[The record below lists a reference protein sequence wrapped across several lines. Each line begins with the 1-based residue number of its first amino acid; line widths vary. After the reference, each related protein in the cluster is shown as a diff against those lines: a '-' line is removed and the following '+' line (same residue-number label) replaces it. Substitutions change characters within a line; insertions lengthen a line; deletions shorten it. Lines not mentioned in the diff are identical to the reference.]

1 MINHSKGTSTSIRNL
16 SIIIRGKTPQVRK
29 SVDVEHSLNASFKA
43 AGKATEGNGGL
54 DEDGGAVLGGSGKN
68 RDDSKDNTKLDV

>member
-1 MINHSKGTSTSIRNL
+1 M
-16 SIIIRGKTPQVRK
+16 
-29 SVDVEHSLNASFKA
+29 NASFKA